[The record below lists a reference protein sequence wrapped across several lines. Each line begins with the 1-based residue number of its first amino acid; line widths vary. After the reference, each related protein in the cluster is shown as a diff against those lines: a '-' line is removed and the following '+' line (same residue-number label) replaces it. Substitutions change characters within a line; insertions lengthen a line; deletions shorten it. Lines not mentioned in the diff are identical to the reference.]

1 MEMNKLYRSSSIE
14 NKVWIKPK
22 PAVLKPE
29 AANTTSGKSI
39 ARDPSAVVTPSNVS
53 VNPSKRESMRLKRMA
68 AFESRTAIAAPKHGR
83 TRKGPHAVWLNTH
96 HSPEVPE
103 SFHNSTTVKQ
113 QEDQV
118 ETRTT
123 NAVWVKPAAKEPCL
137 FFNKS
142 GKCRNGAK
150 CPFLH
155 DPRLVNVCN
164 GFLRGVCLDKE
175 CPLR

>member
-1 MEMNKLYRSSSIE
+1 M
-14 NKVWIKPK
+14 WIKPK
-22 PAVLKPE
+22 PAVLELK

-39 ARDPSAVVTPSNVS
+39 ARDPSAVVTASNVS
-53 VNPSKRESMRLKRMA
+53 VNPSKRESMRLKRIA
-68 AFESRTAIAAPKHGR
+68 AFGPKAAIAAPKHGR
-83 TRKGPHAVWLNTH
+83 TRKGSHAVWLKTK
-96 HSPEVPE
+96 HSAAVPE
-103 SFHNSTTVKQ
+103 SFHNSTAVEK

-123 NAVWVKPAAKEPCL
+123 NAVWVKPAIKESCL

-142 GKCRNGAK
+142 GKCRNGDK

-164 GFLRGVCLDKE
+164 GFLRGVCVDKE